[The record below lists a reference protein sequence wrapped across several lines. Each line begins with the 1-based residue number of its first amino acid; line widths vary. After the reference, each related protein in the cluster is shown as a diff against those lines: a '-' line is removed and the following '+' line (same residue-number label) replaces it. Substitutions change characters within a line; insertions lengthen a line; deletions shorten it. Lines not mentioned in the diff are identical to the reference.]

1 MTKIFISEAM
11 RMITEAAD
19 RDDIETANEMLKII
33 SCGISQLKEENI
45 FSREV
50 ELRTNQEKNVL
61 RALWK

>member
-45 FSREV
+45 FSK
-50 ELRTNQEKNVL
+50 LFK
-61 RALWK
+61 